1 MCMEVDG
8 ILNTSPRQQ
17 VALMRTMALN
27 GICVTAVRGS
37 SYRPH
42 PLNGR
47 QTVRLCVWGRFSP
60 RPLCRGRFSPDY

>member
-8 ILNTSPRQQ
+8 YLNTSPRQQ

-47 QTVRLCVWGRFSP
+47 YTVHLCAFSAASGI
-60 RPLCRGRFSPDY
+60 LDL